1 MNCTDVVE
9 CFTDYLDG
17 ASAPSEEIAIEEHLR
32 QCPEC
37 SRYRYVL
44 VHGAELL
51 RDLPEPELK
60 DDFTPRLEHRLFHVD
75 DDRAIAAHSGSRT
88 QAMTVVGIALQLT
101 GVAWSPTLFLRVPAV
116 ELPVIVVD
124 EPPLHGAGY
133 PSYTMPI
140 DVLDSNPSDQV
151 ARLEENLWVNQ
162 LIYDYSPLSDR
173 YERRPRVRRVGQFDR

>member
-17 ASAPSEEIAIEEHLR
+17 ASAPSEEIAIEEHLQ

-37 SRYRYVL
+37 SRYRDVL
-44 VHGAELL
+44 IHGTELL
-51 RDLPEPELK
+51 RDLPEPDLK
-60 DDFTPRLEHRLFHVD
+60 DDFTPRLEHRLYHVD
-75 DDRAIAAHSGSRT
+75 DDRAIAAHSGARI
-88 QAMTVVGIALQLT
+88 QAVTVVGIALLLT
-101 GVAWSPTLFLRVPAV
+101 GVAWSPTLFVREPAV

-124 EPPLHGAGY
+124 EPPLRGAGDT
-133 PSYTMPI
+133 SYSIPI
-140 DVLDSNPSDQV
+140 DVLGSNPLGQG
-151 ARLEENLWVNQ
+151 AELKENIWVNQ